1 MACVSLLIVAFLA
14 AASVTSWRV
23 NAILL
28 AQVIPGRAF
37 VQVPTADTVGIQDE
51 ARWTRA
57 DKTAFGVLA
66 VVLARLR
73 R

>member
-14 AASVTSWRV
+14 AASVTSWCV
-23 NAILL
+23 YAVLL

-37 VQVPTADTVGIQDE
+37 VQVPTADSVGIQDKTGR
-51 ARWTRA
+51 ARA
-57 DKTAFGVLA
+57 DETALGVLT
-66 VVLARLR
+66 VELARLR

>member
-14 AASVTSWRV
+14 AASVTSWCV
-23 NAILL
+23 YAVLL

-37 VQVPTADTVGIQDE
+37 VQVPTADSVGIQDE
-51 ARWTRA
+51 AGRTRA
-57 DKTAFGVLA
+57 DETALGVLT
-66 VVLARLR
+66 VELARLR

>member
-1 MACVSLLIVAFLA
+1 MACVSLLIVAFLT
-14 AASVTSWRV
+14 AASVTSWCV
-23 NAILL
+23 YAILL

-37 VQVPTADTVGIQDE
+37 VKIPTADTVGIQDE
-51 ARWTRA
+51 TGRTRA
-57 DKTAFGVLA
+57 DKTALGILT